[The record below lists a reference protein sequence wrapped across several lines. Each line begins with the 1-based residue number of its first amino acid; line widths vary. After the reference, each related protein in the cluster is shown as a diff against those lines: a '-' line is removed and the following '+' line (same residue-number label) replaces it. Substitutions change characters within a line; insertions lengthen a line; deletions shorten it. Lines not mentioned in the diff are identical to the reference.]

1 MLTLFEFEFKLF
13 FQLQGVLTENY
24 EFANMKTERKFNK
37 TMMNL
42 YAFLFWDACRFF
54 IFIFRK
60 GNEKCYIKKI
70 PSGRFWIMPNDFFEK
85 YKLNSRDFM
94 VYCFLVSKKDKKG
107 KSYWSIRRMAEQ
119 CNMSYESVRRAI
131 KSLEDQCLIDVEHC
145 SVNGKKNSNVYTVHR
160 LIWFCFLLLHFWCI
174 NNIKARNEKS
184 EWKKRWF
191 FNENLRLLDRFWGG
205 FQAVDFKAG

>member
-13 FQLQGVLTENY
+13 FHLQGVLTENY
-24 EFANMKTERKFNK
+24 EFANMKAERKFNK

-42 YAFLFWDACRFF
+42 YAFLFWDAYRLFLE
-54 IFIFRK
+54 RGMK
-60 GNEKCYIKKI
+60 MLYQKI

-107 KSYWSIRRMAEQ
+107 KSYWSIKRMAEQ

-145 SVNGKKNSNVYTVHR
+145 SVNGKKNSNIYTVHR

>member
-1 MLTLFEFEFKLF
+1 MLTLFECEFKLF
-13 FQLQGVLTENY
+13 FHLQGVLTENY

-42 YAFLFWDACRFF
+42 YAFLFWDAYRFF

-60 GNEKCYIKKI
+60 GNEKCCIKK
-70 PSGRFWIMPNDFFEK
+70 FQAEDFG
-85 YKLNSRDFM
+85 LCQM
-94 VYCFLVSKKDKKG
+94 TFLKNINWTVVTL
-107 KSYWSIRRMAEQ
+107 WSIVFWFLKKIKKEKVIGQKKMAEQ

-184 EWKKRWF
+184 E
-191 FNENLRLLDRFWGG
+191 
-205 FQAVDFKAG
+205 